1 MRCTG
6 IRTGLL
12 LVILAA
18 LPANVNGQGA
28 TQASITGIVRD
39 ASGAVL
45 PGATVEASSDVL
57 IEKVRAGITDA
68 TGRYRITGLPP
79 GTYTLTFA
87 LTGFST
93 VRRADLAL
101 AGSFV
106 ATVDVSLQVGAVE
119 ETITVTATSPIVD
132 VSSAQRQQVINSD
145 VMASIPA
152 NRSFENLAALVPG
165 IQLATTAQN
174 VGGIQGPVPPYFTG
188 HGGSSFEGRLRIDGM
203 TTGGSTGGVSLMA
216 LDTGNAAEVTVS
228 TTGGLADAENGGA
241 VFNIVPRSGGNTFA
255 GNLFLM
261 GARDGM
267 QSDNFTQALQDA
279 GLRSPSQL
287 DKIWD
292 ANLGMGGPIKR
303 DRLWFFG
310 TFRSTGSFL
319 SISDT
324 FYNKN
329 AGNPNPAFW
338 YYDPDLNRPVL
349 NDQKWLDESLRLTW
363 QVTPRNKITAFWN
376 EQQQNRGQVG
386 GGSPTVSPEASEG
399 TKVPAIRVYQA
410 QWTAPVSS
418 RVMLEGAFSGLTALY
433 SREKPGNNKNIP
445 FIMEQTGPITFGSHE
460 WRPTVSFTP
469 RVRAHL
475 AYVTG
480 SHNMKVGF
488 DHYMNHAIRT
498 WFTNDLNLRYRVLNR
513 VPNQIT
519 MFAGGHSE
527 DATVRGG
534 AIYGQDQWTVKRLT
548 FQGGLRFDYGS
559 SSVPEQQEGPSRF
572 FPVPIVFPAQE
583 LVTGYRDVSLRGG
596 LVWDVFGRGKT
607 SLKVSGG
614 KYIDTVQWDGIY
626 IDANPMRARISGG
639 SPPTVTRSWT
649 DRNNDFIPQ
658 CDFLDPQTN
667 GECGTMSNV
676 NFGKVQSL
684 SNTYDPNIL
693 GGWGIRSRN
702 YQVNVSVQQEVLPRV
717 SAEVGYVQRWFPD
730 FTTTDNRA
738 VTPSDYD
745 PFSITAPLD
754 SRLPGGGNYVIGD
767 LTNISNA
774 AFGRTDNFITLSR
787 NFGDSTN
794 YWHGVDVNIN
804 ARTANGIT
812 MQGGTS
818 TGRKVLDS
826 CQLIIDDP
834 SRRNCAV
841 KYPFQTDIRGLASY
855 TLPRIDVHV
864 AATWQSR
871 PGPELVANWVV
882 PNAMIQPSLGR
893 PLSGGAANVTIN
905 LLNPGQMYGDRV
917 NELDLRIAKVV
928 RFRKTNTNIGLD
940 IYNVTNSSV
949 TLTYNSTYGT
959 TWLRPTSFI
968 AARWFKVT
976 AQINF

>member
-1 MRCTG
+1 MRCAWIVTG
-6 IRTGLL
+6 WLMAGL
-12 LVILAA
+12 VA
-18 LPANVNGQGA
+18 LPASVNGQGA

-57 IEKVRAGITDA
+57 IEKVRAGVTDA
-68 TGRYRITGLPP
+68 TGRYRIAGLPP
-79 GTYTLTFA
+79 GTYNMTFT
-87 LTGFST
+87 LTGFSA
-93 VRRADLAL
+93 VRREGLAL

-106 ATVDVSLQVGAVE
+106 ATVDVSLQVGALA
-119 ETITVTATSPIVD
+119 ETITVKGEVPVVD
-132 VSSAQRQQVINSD
+132 VSSAQRQQVINSE

-152 NRSFENLAALVPG
+152 NRSYENLAALVPG

-216 LDTGNAAEVTVS
+216 LDTGNAAEITVS
-228 TTGGLADAENGGA
+228 TTGGSADAENGGA

-261 GARDGM
+261 GAREGM

-279 GLRSPSQL
+279 GLRSPSKL
-287 DKIWD
+287 DKVWD
-292 ANLGMGGPIKR
+292 ANFGMGGPIKR
-303 DRLWFFG
+303 DQLWFFG
-310 TFRSTGSFL
+310 TIRSTGSFL

-338 YYDPDLNRPVL
+338 FYDPDLSRPVI

-363 QVTPRNKITAFWN
+363 QATPRNKVTVFWN
-376 EQQQNRGQVG
+376 EQQQDRGQTG

-399 TKVPAIRVYQA
+399 TKVPAVRVYQA
-410 QWTAPVSS
+410 QWTAPLSS
-418 RVMLEGAFSGLTALY
+418 RVLFETAFSGLTSLY
-433 SREKPGNNKNIP
+433 SREKPGNNKSIP
-445 FIMEQTGPITFGSHE
+445 FIQEQTGPITFGSHE

-469 RVRAHL
+469 RVRAHM

-480 SHNMKVGF
+480 SHNVKAGF

-498 WFTNDLNLRYRVLNR
+498 WQTNDLNLRYRVLNGA
-513 VPNQIT
+513 PNQIT
-519 MFAGGHSE
+519 MYASGHSE

-534 AIYGQDQWTVKRLT
+534 AFYAQDQWTVQRFT
-548 FQGGLRFDYGS
+548 IQGGLRFDYGS

-572 FPVPIVFPAQE
+572 FPQPIVFPAQE
-583 LVTGYRDVSLRGG
+583 LVTGYRDLSLRGG
-596 LVWDVFGRGKT
+596 LAWDVFGNGRT

-626 IDANPMRARISGG
+626 IDANPMRAQISGG

-649 DRNNDFIPQ
+649 DRNHDFIPQ
-658 CDFLDPQTN
+658 CDFMNPQTN

-676 NFGKVQSL
+676 NFGQVQTL
-684 SNTYDPNIL
+684 SNTYDPDIL
-693 GGWGIRSRN
+693 GGWGIRPRN
-702 YQVNVSVQQEVLPRV
+702 YQINLSVQQEVLPRV
-717 SAEVGYVQRWFPD
+717 SVEVGYNHRWFPE

-738 VTPSDYD
+738 VTPADYD
-745 PFSITAPLD
+745 PFSITAPSD
-754 SRLPGGGNYVIGD
+754 PRLPEGGNYVISD

-812 MQGGTS
+812 VQGGTS
-818 TGRKVLDS
+818 TGRRVIDS
-826 CQLIIDDP
+826 CNLIIDDP

-841 KYPFQTDIRGLASY
+841 RYPFQTDVRGLASY
-855 TLPRIDVHV
+855 TIPRIDVQV
-864 AATWQSR
+864 ATTWQNR
-871 PGPELVANWVV
+871 PGPELLANWVV
-882 PNAMIQPSLGR
+882 LNAVIQPSLGR
-893 PLSGGAANVTIN
+893 PLSGGAANVTVN

-917 NELDLRIAKVV
+917 NELDLRFAKIV
-928 RFRKTNTNIGLD
+928 RFGRKSTNIGID

-949 TLTYNSTYGT
+949 ALTYNSTYGS
-959 TWLRPTSFI
+959 TWLRPNSFM
-968 AARWFKVT
+968 AARWVKVT
-976 AQINF
+976 GQFSF

>member
-1 MRCTG
+1 
-6 IRTGLL
+6 LL

-93 VRRADLAL
+93 VRRADLGL

-626 IDANPMRARISGG
+626 IDASPMRARISGG